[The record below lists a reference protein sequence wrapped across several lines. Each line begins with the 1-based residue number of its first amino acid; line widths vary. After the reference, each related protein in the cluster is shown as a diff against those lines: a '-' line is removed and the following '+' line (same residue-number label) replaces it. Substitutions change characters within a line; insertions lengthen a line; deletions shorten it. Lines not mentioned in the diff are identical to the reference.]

1 MGPSL
6 LTTSKAIDRSSSGK
20 NGNIVSCHPKAFEQL
35 AQNAKMQA
43 LTVAGLE
50 KLSLVVDIMGLIW
63 AMALLGGF
71 AKHIATWEFYL
82 ISCLLLLE
90 SFRLFVVHMII
101 KLLSFTLYREK
112 MTPYEFEFR
121 DKQPELI
128 NHLNILRQGFSGLIA
143 VTSLCFISLRIFV
156 EGWPTF
162 LSENDLR
169 NFVPS
174 LSIFYIIVILTSVIA
189 CLSSLLHVL
198 FRSIQKSN
206 DTFQANKLSN
216 SLAAYYD
223 TVYRMS
229 IEDGMGTAA
238 KLELLDFGFTKL
250 ASDLKRNI
258 RPLLVRTLNRDIISY
273 LYENGGVAM
282 ARNHLNSDNLWKRT
296 VAANLAGFWTEE
308 QKIETQQDLF
318 WSLQDIIFGGGLDAI
333 AALNSLES
341 LARFWS
347 TNYNKGQPHAFLVSK
362 PFENGGSVLNSL
374 VKLVLMPTRSSVLFR
389 IRAFEACCR
398 DTRVREHLYQ
408 QSARHCELPMTRQAT
423 SSRLNELLVTIVGN
437 HDEQG
442 AHRKGHEEHHDIFS
456 NGTLA
461 QLCVKLAEIISPRSR
476 ARIVTKIYAARAL
489 MLLLLHG
496 DENREDRAA
505 SRLKEWVDKAI
516 TITEKDS
523 QNQYFV
529 EADIEAAEK
538 VRQWVDLPQLDW
550 SLVRVVNLSGS
561 RRDDRGA
568 ELVAEELD
576 RIVSNARC
584 SYEF

>member
-1 MGPSL
+1 M
-6 LTTSKAIDRSSSGK
+6 IDRSSGRNGK
-20 NGNIVSCHPKAFEQL
+20 TVRCHPKAFEQL

-50 KLSLVVDIMGLIW
+50 KLSLVVDIMGLIC

-90 SFRLFVVHMII
+90 SFRLFVVHTII

-112 MTPYEFEFR
+112 KTPYEFEFR

-128 NHLNILRQGFSGLIA
+128 NHLNILGHGFSGLIA
-143 VTSLCFISLRIFV
+143 FTSLCFISLRIFV
-156 EGWPTF
+156 GGWPIF

-169 NFVPS
+169 NFAPS
-174 LSIFYIIVILTSVIA
+174 LSIFYILVILTSVIA
-189 CLSSLLHVL
+189 CLSTLLHVL
-198 FRSIQKSN
+198 FRSIQKSH

-238 KLELLDFGFTKL
+238 KLELLDFGFIKL

-258 RPLLVRTLNRDIISY
+258 RPLLVRALNRDIISY

-296 VAANLAGFWTEE
+296 AAANLAGFWTEE

-318 WSLQDIIFGGGLDAI
+318 WSLQDLIYGGEIDAV

-362 PFENGGSVLNSL
+362 PFENGGSMFDNL

-389 IRAFEACCR
+389 VRAFEACCR

-408 QSARHCELPMTRQAT
+408 QCARHCQLPMTRQKT
-423 SSRLNELLVTIVGN
+423 RSRLNELLVTIVGN
-437 HDEQG
+437 HDEQDT
-442 AHRKGHEEHHDIFS
+442 HKKGNQEHQDVFS

-461 QLCVKLAEIISPRSR
+461 QLCVKLAEIICPRSR

-489 MLLLLHG
+489 MLLLMHG
-496 DENREDRAA
+496 DESREYRAA
-505 SRLKEWVDKAI
+505 SGLKEWVDKAI
-516 TITEKDS
+516 TITQTEP

-538 VRQWVDLPQLDW
+538 VRQWVDLPKLDW

-561 RRDDRGA
+561 RCDDRGA
-568 ELVAEELD
+568 ELAMEELD
-576 RIVSNARC
+576 RIVSNARH
-584 SYEF
+584 SYQFGDEIWRLQS